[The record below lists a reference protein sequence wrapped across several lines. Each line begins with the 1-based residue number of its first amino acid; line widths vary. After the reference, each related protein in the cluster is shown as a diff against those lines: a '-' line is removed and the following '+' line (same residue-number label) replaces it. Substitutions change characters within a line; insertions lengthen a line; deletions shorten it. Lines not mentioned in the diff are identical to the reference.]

1 VFAIYSAQVAG
12 RGDMSHAEYKEDES
26 VVKDTAKDEWKGAMG
41 LQLKDGTAKDAALF
55 MTVLIS

>member
-1 VFAIYSAQVAG
+1 MEITIIKNCITCDTLVFAIYSAQVAG

-41 LQLKDGTAKDAALF
+41 L
-55 MTVLIS
+55 